1 MHKAWGSNPHSSIP
15 HGGVTQLVECQLPK
29 LNVAG
34 SNPVS
39 RSLINLNFN
48 YKIMRLTKEL
58 TEHLTKNIVK
68 SFLDKELII
77 WEESPE
83 KLQTII
89 NGIITEDL
97 MVEDRLNDEVKTL
110 LDSKTEE
117 YERSMM
123 DYGRVFQM
131 VKSKLVR
138 ERGLIL

>member
-1 MHKAWGSNPHSSIP
+1 
-15 HGGVTQLVECQLPK
+15 
-29 LNVAG
+29 
-34 SNPVS
+34 
-39 RSLINLNFN
+39 
-48 YKIMRLTKEL
+48 MRLTKEL

-68 SFLDKELII
+68 SFLDKDLII
-77 WEESPE
+77 WEESSE

-89 NGIITEDL
+89 NGIIIEDL
-97 MVEDRLNDEVKTL
+97 MVEDRLNEEVKTL
-110 LDSKTEE
+110 LDSKTQE